1 MDINVHMERGIATI
15 LQTAARFYLKDK
27 NGRRFITKFIPT
39 MQASAKIRNGYEQA
53 GVHIPPFL
61 IASVASQCNLYCT
74 GCYARAGGICDTTMA
89 KMEMNTKDWNRIF
102 CEAADLGISFILL
115 AGGEPLLR
123 REIVELASNFTNIIF
138 PVFTNGTL
146 IDAEYINLFDQ
157 RRNIIPVLSSEGNS
171 KETDLRRG
179 LGIST
184 KIEKVMEELKQRNIL
199 FGTSITVTKNN
210 LDTVISREY
219 VSTLQQKGC
228 GILFYVEYVPVE
240 KGTENLV
247 LSKNDAVMLDEN
259 IHKLKWDLKN
269 MSLISF
275 PGDEK
280 YMGGCL
286 AAGRGFFHINPLG
299 NAEPCPFSPYSE
311 LNLKTTSIIEVLQ
324 SPFFEKIRLIGKHE
338 AEDKQGGCTLL
349 QHKWEV
355 EKLIEVR

>member
-1 MDINVHMERGIATI
+1 MDINAHMEQGIAAI

-39 MQASAKIRNGYEQA
+39 MQASAKIRNGYEQT

-61 IASVASQCNLYCT
+61 IASVATQCNLYCA
-74 GCYARAGGICDTTMA
+74 GCYARAGGMCGSAMH
-89 KMEMNTKDWNRIF
+89 ERQMNTEDWNRIF
-102 CEAADLGISFILL
+102 CEASDLGISFILL
-115 AGGEPLLR
+115 AGGEPLMR
-123 REIVELASNFTNIIF
+123 REIVEMASNFTNLAF

-146 IDAEYINLFDQ
+146 IDTEYLKLFDQ
-157 RRNIIPVLSSEGNS
+157 RRNIIPVLSSEGNC

-179 LGIST
+179 AGVST
-184 KIEKVMEELKQRNIL
+184 KLEQVMEELRRRNIL

-210 LDTVISREY
+210 LDTVVSREY
-219 VSTLQQKGC
+219 VSTLHEKGC
-228 GILFYVEYVPVE
+228 GIMFYVEYVPAE

-247 LSKNDAVMLDEN
+247 LTKNDIAVLDEN
-259 IHKLKWDLKN
+259 IRRLKSAFRN
-269 MSLISF
+269 MVLISF

-311 LNLKTTSIIEVLQ
+311 LNLKTTSISEVLQ

-338 AEDKQGGCTLL
+338 AENKQGGCTLF

-355 EKLIEVR
+355 EKLMEVR

>member
-1 MDINVHMERGIATI
+1 MDINAHMEQGITTI
-15 LQTAARFYLKDK
+15 LQTATRFYLKNQ
-27 NGRRFITKFIPT
+27 NGRHFITKFIPAL
-39 MQASAKIRNGYEQA
+39 QASAKKRNGYEQA

-74 GCYARAGGICDTTMA
+74 GCYARAGGICDTTMSET
-89 KMEMNTKDWNRIF
+89 EMNTEDWNRIF

-123 REIVELASNFTNIIF
+123 REIVVMASNFTNIAF

-146 IDAEYINLFDQ
+146 IDAEYIKLFDK

-171 KETDLRRG
+171 TETDLRRG

-184 KIEKVMEELKQRNIL
+184 KIEQVMGELKEKNTL

-210 LDTVISREY
+210 LHTVVSREY
-219 VSTLQQKGC
+219 IFALQQKGC
-228 GILFYVEYVPVE
+228 GVVFYVEYVPAE

-247 LSKNDAVMLDEN
+247 LSENDVVLLDKK
-259 IHKLKWDLKN
+259 IRKLKCDLKN

-286 AAGRGFFHINPLG
+286 AAGRGFFHISPLG
-299 NAEPCPFSPYSE
+299 DAEPCPFSPYSE
-311 LNLKTTSIIEVLQ
+311 LNLKTNSIIEVLQ
-324 SPFFEKIRLIGKHE
+324 SPFFEEIRLIGKNE
-338 AEDKQGGCTLL
+338 AENRQGGCTLF

-355 EKLIEVR
+355 EKLIGTR